1 MTNQHVYIIAE
12 AGVNHNG
19 RLDLALKLCDA
30 AKAAGVDAVKFQT
43 WKTELII
50 TKGTKK
56 AEYQEKNLNN
66 DDDQFTMLKKLEL
79 SYDNFQL
86 VKQYCDEIGI
96 QFLSTADETESLD
109 FLVNLGMPFIK
120 LGSGDITNIPYLR
133 SVAKY
138 GIPVILS
145 TGMANLAQVAIAYDT
160 LQEAGVKDISILHC
174 TTNYPCPMNEVNLRA
189 MLTMKEA
196 FKCRVG
202 YSDHTMG
209 IEVPIAAVAM
219 GAEIIEKHFTLDKNM
234 EGPDHKASL
243 NPEELKDTICY
254 VACPLRY
261 SAALQYVKQNI
272 DFSKSFS
279 VRAISSS
286 YLPDWRP
293 GQDYRKCYSA
303 HRDMGGGVGIDLIHE
318 WDYLTW
324 LFGNPVETYS
334 IQRKI
339 SNLEIDSDDIAIYI
353 GRTSTISIEL
363 HLDYFGRSM
372 IRTLEMFLPND
383 TIRCDI
389 EDGRIEYLRTGK
401 VIQLPSE
408 RNEYQMREIEHFF
421 EIINNK
427 IENDSTME
435 HAFHVL
441 KLAKGE

>member
-1 MTNQHVYIIAE
+1 MSKHVYIIAE

-19 RLDLALKLCDA
+19 RLDLALQLCDA

-86 VKQYCDEIGI
+86 VKQHCDEIGI

-138 GIPVILS
+138 GMPVILS

-196 FKCRVG
+196 FKCKVG

-209 IEVPIAAVAM
+209 TEIPIAAVAM
-219 GAEIIEKHFTLDKNM
+219 GAEIIEKHFTLDRNM

-243 NPEELKDTICY
+243 EPQELKYMVDCIRNIE
-254 VACPLRY
+254 VALGDGI
-261 SAALQYVKQNI
+261 K
-272 DFSKSFS
+272 
-279 VRAISSS
+279 
-286 YLPDWRP
+286 RP
-293 GQDYRKCYSA
+293 NVSE
-303 HRDMGGGVGIDLIHE
+303 V
-318 WDYLTW
+318 
-324 LFGNPVETYS
+324 
-334 IQRKI
+334 KI
-339 SNLEIDSDDIAIYI
+339 S
-353 GRTSTISIEL
+353 
-363 HLDYFGRSM
+363 
-372 IRTLEMFLPND
+372 
-383 TIRCDI
+383 
-389 EDGRIEYLRTGK
+389 K
-401 VIQLPSE
+401 V
-408 RNEYQMREIEHFF
+408 
-421 EIINNK
+421 
-427 IENDSTME
+427 
-435 HAFHVL
+435 VL
-441 KLAKGE
+441 KSIVAKSPVKKGDTLTPDNLTIKRAGSGIPATYWDIIIGTKALRDYDIDEPITIE